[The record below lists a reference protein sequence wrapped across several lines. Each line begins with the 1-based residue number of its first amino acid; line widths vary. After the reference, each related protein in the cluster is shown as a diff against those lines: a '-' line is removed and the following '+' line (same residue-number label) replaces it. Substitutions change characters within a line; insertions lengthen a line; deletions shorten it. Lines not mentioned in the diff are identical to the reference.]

1 MYKTKASEF
10 PDTKASVL
18 GEFIPA
24 RLGMDEDESVLSMA
38 VTKDYGGYMLFAFEN
53 GKAAKVE
60 LSAYATKTNRRK
72 LLGAYSDKS
81 PAAAILQLPEDC
93 EVLFQ
98 SANRKLLVHTGAI
111 PSKTTRN
118 TQGVAV
124 ILPKKNQKLESVSL
138 YTEGSLDNPNRYRK
152 NIPSPGAI

>member
-1 MYKTKASEF
+1 MPRQTLATLTVTLTLLFCS
-10 PDTKASVL
+10 AL
-18 GEFIPA
+18 PA
-24 RLGMDEDESVLSMA
+24 
-38 VTKDYGGYMLFAFEN
+38 
-53 GKAAKVE
+53 
-60 LSAYATKTNRRK
+60 
-72 LLGAYSDKS
+72 GAYDMGEGDA
-81 PAAAILQLPEDC
+81 PEPPEDC

-124 ILPKKNQKLESVSL
+124 IMPKKNQKLESVSL
-138 YTEGSLDNPNRYRK
+138 YAEGSLDNPNRYRK

>member
-1 MYKTKASEF
+1 MAS
-10 PDTKASVL
+10 DL
-18 GEFIPA
+18 
-24 RLGMDEDESVLSMA
+24 
-38 VTKDYGGYMLFAFEN
+38 
-53 GKAAKVE
+53 
-60 LSAYATKTNRRK
+60 
-72 LLGAYSDKS
+72 YSDKS

-138 YTEGSLDNPNRYRK
+138 YAEGSLDNPNRYRK